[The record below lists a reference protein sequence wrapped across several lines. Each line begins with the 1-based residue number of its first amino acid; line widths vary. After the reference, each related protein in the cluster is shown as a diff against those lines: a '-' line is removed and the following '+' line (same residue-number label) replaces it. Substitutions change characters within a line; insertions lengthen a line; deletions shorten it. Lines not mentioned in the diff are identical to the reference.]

1 MKYHNVEPILISYQ
15 EIVEISWKEAKS
27 IPLRHIY
34 MAGHVPD
41 LVAG

>member
-34 MAGHVPD
+34 MDGHVPD